1 MKMHTC
7 AQSIVMRRAFM
18 LFEEFVPGFGYEW
31 VDKHK
36 IDKLGKGI
44 RGPVIKKV
52 CNFYQ
57 SLFDINHL
65 DE

>member
-7 AQSIVMRRAFM
+7 AQSIVMRRAYM

-52 CNFYQ
+52 CF
-57 SLFDINHL
+57 
-65 DE
+65 